1 MTFARLSQVVS
12 TSARLRQVL
21 LNFARLRL
29 AARFACVSGG
39 ARLRVPLL
47 VVVVGLAAG
56 VALAQAPVLEP
67 APPGSDAAEISRR
80 AAAALVG
87 ERTYFEAV
95 LAVRERE
102 RDTQKEVAF
111 RAWYDR
117 RSGRSFLRVLSP
129 PREAGTGLL
138 RLPPVVWRYTPQEE
152 SIESLA
158 GERLREPWLGSGF
171 TLADLLDPL
180 AGLGRAPARLLGV
193 DPAGGGL
200 GGQRAFVLEL
210 RPEGDASAERVIAW
224 VGFERATPLR
234 LDWRDAQDALI
245 ATLRF
250 DDVREIAGRAVP
262 HRWRLARPASP
273 QQESRIELRE
283 IRFDPAFDDAI
294 FTTRQLLQRGA
305 TPAAAAAQG
314 ARLPAPG
321 GSPP

>member
-1 MTFARLSQVVS
+1 MNR
-12 TSARLRQVL
+12 
-21 LNFARLRL
+21 ARLRL
-29 AARFACVSGG
+29 PARFICASLAATLRVALLVLALGAAAR
-39 ARLRVPLL
+39 L
-47 VVVVGLAAG
+47 
-56 VALAQAPVLEP
+56 ALAQAPVLEP
-67 APPGSDAAEISRR
+67 APPGSDAAELSRR
-80 AAAALVG
+80 AATALVG

-95 LAVRERE
+95 LAVREHE
-102 RDTQKEVAF
+102 RDTPKEGSF

-138 RLPPVVWRYTPQEE
+138 RLPPVVWRYTAQEE

-180 AGLGRAPARLLGV
+180 AGLGTAPSRLLGV
-193 DPAGGGL
+193 DPAAGEHGGE
-200 GGQRAFVLEL
+200 RAFVLEL
-210 RPEGDASAERVIAW
+210 RPDGAASAGRVIAW
-224 VGFERATPLR
+224 VGSERATPLR
-234 LDWRDAQDALI
+234 LDWRDAQDALV

-262 HRWRLARPASP
+262 HRWTLTRLAAP
-273 QQESRIELRE
+273 QLESRLELRE

-305 TPAAAAAQG
+305 TPAAREVQG

>member
-1 MTFARLSQVVS
+1 MSF
-12 TSARLRQVL
+12 ARLRQVPL
-21 LNFARLRL
+21 IFARLRL
-29 AARFACVSGG
+29 AARSACVARVGCGSGG
-39 ARLRVPLL
+39 ARLRVSLL
-47 VVVVGLAAG
+47 VVAGGLAAG
-56 VALAQAPVLEP
+56 VALAQAPVLEA
-67 APPGSDAAEISRR
+67 APPGTDAAELSRR

-87 ERTYFEAV
+87 ERTFFEAA
-95 LAVRERE
+95 LLVRERK
-102 RDTQKEVAF
+102 RDTPEEVVF
-111 RAWYDR
+111 RAWYER

-180 AGLGRAPARLLGV
+180 AGLGTAPARLLGV
-193 DPAGGGL
+193 DPAAGGHAGE
-200 GGQRAFVLEL
+200 RAFVLEL
-210 RPEGDASAERVIAW
+210 RPQGDASAARVIAW
-224 VGFERATPLR
+224 LGFERATPLR
-234 LDWRDAQDALI
+234 LDWRDAQDALV

-262 HRWRLARPASP
+262 HRWTLTRPAAP

-305 TPAAAAAQG
+305 KPAAGAAQG
-314 ARLPAPG
+314 ARLPTPG

>member
-1 MTFARLSQVVS
+1 MLRVALLVLAVGAAARL
-12 TSARLRQVL
+12 
-21 LNFARLRL
+21 
-29 AARFACVSGG
+29 
-39 ARLRVPLL
+39 
-47 VVVVGLAAG
+47 
-56 VALAQAPVLEP
+56 ALAQAPVLEP
-67 APPGSDAAEISRR
+67 APAGSDAADLSRR

-95 LAVRERE
+95 LVVRERE
-102 RDTQKEVAF
+102 QDTPKEVTF

-117 RSGRSFLRVLSP
+117 GSGRSFLRVLSP

-138 RLPPVVWRYTPQEE
+138 RLPPVVWRYIPQAE

-171 TLADLLDPL
+171 PLAELLDPL
-180 AGLGRAPARLLGV
+180 AGLGRAPSRLLGV
-193 DPAGGGL
+193 DPAAGPHGGE
-200 GGQRAFVLEL
+200 RAFVLEL
-210 RPEGDASAERVIAW
+210 RPDGAASGGRVIAW
-224 VGFERATPLR
+224 VGSERATPLR
-234 LDWRDAQDALI
+234 LDWRDAEDALV

-262 HRWRLARPASP
+262 HRWTLTRSAAP

-305 TPAAAAAQG
+305 TPAADAAQG

-321 GSPP
+321 GSLP